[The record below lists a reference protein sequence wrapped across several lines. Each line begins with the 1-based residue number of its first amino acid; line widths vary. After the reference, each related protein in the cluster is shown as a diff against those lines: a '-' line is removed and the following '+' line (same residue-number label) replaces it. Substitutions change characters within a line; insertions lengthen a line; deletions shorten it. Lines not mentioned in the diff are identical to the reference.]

1 MKNLTK
7 NILTAILAITLLIG
21 TTGLQ
26 VYKHICLSHNFA
38 GVSLLETP
46 QCEKNHSAVTETDD
60 CCKIEEVIEYSCCE
74 TESTEEA
81 YPVSYT
87 SEDTDCCSSVVD
99 SKKIDENIYPPIDN
113 KVISLDLSSVTSI
126 DTEET
131 TNQTTKLTSSIGND
145 LPPPMFGREL
155 LQTIH
160 QLKLDTPVC

>member
-1 MKNLTK
+1 MKNLNK

-21 TTGLQ
+21 TSGLQ
-26 VYKHICLSHNFA
+26 FYKHICLSHNFA

-46 QCEKNHSAVTETDD
+46 QCEKNHSGVTETDD
-60 CCKIEEVIEYSCCE
+60 CCKIEEVVEVNCCE
-74 TESTEEA
+74 TGSPEES

-87 SEDTDCCSSVVD
+87 SEGTDCCSSVVD
-99 SKKIDENIYPPIDN
+99 SKKIDESIYPPIDK
-113 KVISLDLSSVTSI
+113 KVISFELSAITSI

-131 TNQTTKLTSSIGND
+131 INQTSKLTSSTGND

-160 QLKLDTPVC
+160 QLKIDTPVC

>member
-26 VYKHICLSHNFA
+26 VYKHFCLSHNFA

-46 QCEKNHSAVTETDD
+46 QCEKNHSAVIETDD
-60 CCKIEEVIEYSCCE
+60 CCKMDEVEPVSCCE
-74 TESTEEA
+74 SESTEEN

-87 SEDTDCCSSVVD
+87 SEVTDCCSSVVD
-99 SKKIDENIYPPIDN
+99 SKKIDENIYPPID
-113 KVISLDLSSVTSI
+113 KKFISIELSVITSI
-126 DTEET
+126 DTKEII
-131 TNQTTKLTSSIGND
+131 NQSAVFATSTGND

-160 QLKLDTPVC
+160 QLKIDTPFC